1 MGKQWRKWEILFW
14 GDSKNTADGDC
25 SHEIK
30 RYLLL
35 ERTAMT
41 NLDIILK
48 SRDVTLPINVRLVKA
63 MIFPVVVCG
72 CENWTIKKSECWR
85 INAFELCCCRRL
97 LFIPWI
103 ARRSIQSILK
113 EIRPECLL
121 EGLMLKLKVQ
131 YLGTWWKEL
140 THWKRPQFWER
151 FKAE

>member
-131 YLGTWWKEL
+131 YLGTWCKEL